1 MNVETSTFIFF
12 VGNTNFIK
20 DKNISNLSLFSKKIN
35 SGGRTMETNFI
46 KKNFGDKLI
55 YQQEENDLEDRITY
69 TTFAKG
75 LDKENIII
83 FFITNEG
90 IFTDDGYTIWN
101 ITSTMNIKLNSNDI
115 KIISKIANFYGVSFI
130 NNCLVLKQKD
140 DSSNYHDEISNIVC
154 AIVAINTY
162 ILLTI

>member
-12 VGNTNFIK
+12 VGNTHFIK

-35 SGGRTMETNFI
+35 SGGKIMETNFI

-101 ITSTMNIKLNSNDI
+101 ITSTMNIKLNPNDI

>member
-1 MNVETSTFIFF
+1 
-12 VGNTNFIK
+12 
-20 DKNISNLSLFSKKIN
+20 
-35 SGGRTMETNFI
+35 METNFI

-55 YQQEENDLEDRITY
+55 YQQEENDLEGRITY

-83 FFITNEG
+83 FFITNES

-130 NNCLVLKQKD
+130 DNCLVLKQKD

-162 ILLTI
+162 ILLTF